1 MAGTKE
7 NFTPSFLSGFK
18 RGICVKHNHLGQLA
32 GAVLVA
38 QGDSIG
44 AVLTEIKN
52 RSMPTC
58 AANPISSS
66 SDGMA

>member
-1 MAGTKE
+1 M
-7 NFTPSFLSGFK
+7 
-18 RGICVKHNHLGQLA
+18 KHNHLGQLA